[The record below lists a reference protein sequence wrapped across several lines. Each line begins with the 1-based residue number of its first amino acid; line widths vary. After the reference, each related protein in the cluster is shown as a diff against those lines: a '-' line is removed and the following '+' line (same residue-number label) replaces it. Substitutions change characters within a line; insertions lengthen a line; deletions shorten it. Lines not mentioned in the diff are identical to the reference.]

1 MAKLKAYM
9 SASQEIRCECD
20 FSFLP
25 DIIRNQEAI
34 DSAFSNLQLNQRKL
48 SHSLFWF
55 INGNHIDETALEYLK
70 SGDVSKAE
78 EIWVKI
84 VNSHENIVKYYS
96 SYNNLSTLQMCKA
109 NKKGSPDLDT
119 LVNAFRLKYQ
129 LLASESVK
137 ELLSK
142 ITDGTYSP
150 DSNELIQGFA
160 DDVLECFHSLSKN
173 GTSDYS
179 NVVTSIDSIFRL
191 ADDKIKSYITDKN
204 SMKPLKEIEDKLLE
218 NKQERK
224 SSPKNGVNL
233 GSKLAKEAFPIVN
246 LLQTIQGKGSYTY
259 TEVSDKVA
267 MEILQCSIDYF
278 QMYKD
283 NNDASP
289 GNEALKLAQ
298 KANDFACGISAK
310 QRIEENIKQLNDWID
325 DTPNR
330 QKYNKISKE
339 FEQIMR
345 YIQEHEDSDISVANA
360 KNLVTRSKPYLMQIR
375 EKLGS
380 YDETYLNISSI
391 VANNSIQSL
400 IKLNNYQQTQ
410 LTNNMNYYNRSAYI
424 ESYKSS
430 LQEAW
435 EVFLIVAEMDMN
447 DVIRSRYNTNRAAL
461 KDIMKDLGINPE
473 GFWKS
478 LFS

>member
-1 MAKLKAYM
+1 
-9 SASQEIRCECD
+9 
-20 FSFLP
+20 
-25 DIIRNQEAI
+25 
-34 DSAFSNLQLNQRKL
+34 
-48 SHSLFWF
+48 
-55 INGNHIDETALEYLK
+55 
-70 SGDVSKAE
+70 
-78 EIWVKI
+78 
-84 VNSHENIVKYYS
+84 
-96 SYNNLSTLQMCKA
+96 
-109 NKKGSPDLDT
+109 
-119 LVNAFRLKYQ
+119 
-129 LLASESVK
+129 
-137 ELLSK
+137 
-142 ITDGTYSP
+142 
-150 DSNELIQGFA
+150 
-160 DDVLECFHSLSKN
+160 
-173 GTSDYS
+173 
-179 NVVTSIDSIFRL
+179 
-191 ADDKIKSYITDKN
+191 
-204 SMKPLKEIEDKLLE
+204 
-218 NKQERK
+218 
-224 SSPKNGVNL
+224 
-233 GSKLAKEAFPIVN
+233 
-246 LLQTIQGKGSYTY
+246 
-259 TEVSDKVA
+259 
-267 MEILQCSIDYF
+267 
-278 QMYKD
+278 MYKD